1 MNQSSTSLEVEW
13 NTTLPAFLTYGDEKR
28 GFKIDFQRAGDTEVK
43 SILVCNSSSYLFSD
57 LMVFTN
63 YCSSVVSFNNDKI
76 DTKVDN
82 FKCVFTDEE
91 GNNNICI
98 HPCFF
103 FLRSSYVY
111 RPMYIYDMF
120 RYRLKAIFFMFI
132 VEKKIELSIS

>member
-98 HPCFF
+98 HPCFIHPF
-103 FLRSSYVY
+103 FFEIPLCLQAHVHIRHVQIQIKGNFSCLL
-111 RPMYIYDMF
+111 
-120 RYRLKAIFFMFI
+120 LK
-132 VEKKIELSIS
+132 KN

>member
-1 MNQSSTSLEVEW
+1 MNQSSTSREVEW

-28 GFKIDFQRAGDTEVK
+28 GFKIDFQRAGDKEVK
-43 SILVCNSSSYLFSD
+43 SILVCNSSSYLFTD

-91 GNNNICI
+91 GNNNICVR
-98 HPCFF
+98 PCFVCDPLMF
-103 FLRSSYVY
+103 TG
-111 RPMYIYDMF
+111 PCIYT
-120 RYRLKAIFFMFI
+120 KHVQIQSVIFMFI
-132 VEKKIELSIS
+132 GEKN

>member
-98 HPCFF
+98 HPCFIHPCF
-103 FLRSSYVY
+103 FEIPLCLQAHVHIRHVQIQIKGNFHVY
-111 RPMYIYDMF
+111 C
-120 RYRLKAIFFMFI
+120 
-132 VEKKIELSIS
+132 

>member
-1 MNQSSTSLEVEW
+1 LNQSSTSLEVEW

-43 SILVCNSSSYLFSD
+43 SILVCNSSSYLFTD

-76 DTKVDN
+76 DTKKDN

-98 HPCFF
+98 RPCFVCDPLLF
-103 FLRSSYVY
+103 TG
-111 RPMYIYDMF
+111 PYIYRTCLDTGSLF
-120 RYRLKAIFFMFI
+120 HVYC
-132 VEKKIELSIS
+132 